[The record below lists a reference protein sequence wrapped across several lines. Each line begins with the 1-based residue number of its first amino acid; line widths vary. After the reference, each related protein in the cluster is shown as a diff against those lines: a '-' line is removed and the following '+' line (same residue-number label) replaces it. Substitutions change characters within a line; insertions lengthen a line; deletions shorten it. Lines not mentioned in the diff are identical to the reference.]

1 MEAAR
6 SCDAEDT
13 EKQINSNLVTG
24 VHVHHK
30 FEFQFMQI
38 LKYHYQSF
46 VWLPLDLTLV
56 NYSAAGLSQQQREGK
71 SVRLKILD
79 YDSVIWSVN
88 SVQQCILWSD
98 LTFRNSKNHLLK
110 RNSLI
115 FLKISPSRCL
125 PHYSNCNIS
134 ALHPRVSTHVFNC
147 YPLNLK

>member
-13 EKQINSNLVTG
+13 EKQINFNLVTG

-46 VWLPLDLTLV
+46 VWLPLDLTLI

-71 SVRLKILD
+71 SVRLKFLD
-79 YDSVIWSVN
+79 YDYLKCK
-88 SVQQCILWSD
+88 QCSAVYTLKWFD
-98 LTFRNSKNHLLK
+98 FSK
-110 RNSLI
+110 
-115 FLKISPSRCL
+115 F
-125 PHYSNCNIS
+125 
-134 ALHPRVSTHVFNC
+134 
-147 YPLNLK
+147 